1 MASFT
6 RSVVLLV
13 AVLLLAVH
21 VDAMV
26 APSVAAQAR
35 VSGQTIG
42 VPNVIASNAVIQGGQ
57 TSTGTKRRTR
67 RHAAT
72 NAATATATPGKKKS
86 FFF

>member
-1 MASFT
+1 MTTFT
-6 RSVVLLV
+6 RCAVALLV

-35 VSGQTIG
+35 ATGQTIG
-42 VPNVIASNAVIQGGQ
+42 APDVMSSSVMVQGQ
-57 TSTGTKRRTR
+57 TTTRRTR
-67 RHAAT
+67 QRAAT
-72 NAATATATPGKKKS
+72 NTATATTATPGKKKKS